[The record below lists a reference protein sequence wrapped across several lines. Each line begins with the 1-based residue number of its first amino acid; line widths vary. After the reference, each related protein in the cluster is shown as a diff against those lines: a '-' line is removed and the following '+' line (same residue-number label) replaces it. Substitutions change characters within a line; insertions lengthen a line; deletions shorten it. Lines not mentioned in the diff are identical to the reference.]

1 MTRVLVTTLPKA
13 GTHYANLL
21 MPRFGFERHFCQLG
35 HLTTGVISSD
45 PEICGQSSEELANI
59 IGDLPDNTFVLD
71 HVPYRK
77 RLMYELEK
85 RNIRV
90 VAMVRNIYDFVVS
103 LSHHLRREPEADTP
117 VEFSP
122 HELQHWI
129 CTHAPADENGNV
141 MPPIAKRYASH
152 IGGWASDERAFFLR
166 FEDVIGPRGGGLF
179 SDQLATG
186 LRLRDFLGVDMNN
199 ADVARGLITSFR
211 PGASLFRRGQIGG
224 WRQEMAANTAEQIR
238 LGYSRFLEAWGYTL
252 DGDVV
257 QHANARPG
265 MLEEMD
271 LAVAGLVDD
280 NVHLR
285 TKVQRLCAELGQD
298 DPEAAQI
305 AAEEAEIAREVEEIA
320 AEDTEADETTEDIE
334 SPPLVRASGAAE

>member
-21 MPRFGFERHFCQLG
+21 MPRLGFDRHFRRLG

-45 PEICGQSSEELANI
+45 PGICGQSSEALATI
-59 IGDLPDNTFVLD
+59 IGELPDNTFVLD

-77 RLMYELEK
+77 RLVYELEK
-85 RNIRV
+85 RDIRV
-90 VAMVRNIYDFVVS
+90 VAMVRNLYDFVVS
-103 LSHHLRREPEADTP
+103 LSHHLRREPEPDTP
-117 VEFSP
+117 TDISM

-129 CTHAPADENGNV
+129 ATHAIADENGNT
-141 MPPIAKRYASH
+141 MAPMAKRYATH
-152 IGGWASDERAFFLR
+152 IGGWAMDERAFLLR

-186 LRLRDFLGVDMNN
+186 LRLRDFLGADRDN

-224 WRQEMAANTAEQIR
+224 WRQEMAENTAEQIR
-238 LGYSRFLEAWGYTL
+238 LGYARFLDLWGYTI
-252 DGDVV
+252 DGDVKA
-257 QHANARPG
+257 HANERPG

-271 LAVAGLVDD
+271 RAVAGLVDD
-280 NVHLR
+280 NIHLR
-285 TKVQRLCAELGQD
+285 AKVQRLCAELGRE
-298 DPEAAQI
+298 DPDAVQAED
-305 AAEEAEIAREVEEIA
+305 AEEIALEESDAEVSDADDAEVEEEPTPIA
-320 AEDTEADETTEDIE
+320 
-334 SPPLVRASGAAE
+334 ASGAVE